1 MAPRSFRHYYVTCDL
16 SKWPIRKDRIYLV
29 FADLMAPNT
38 LNYHHLLY
46 FWAVAKEGSLRK
58 ASEVLH
64 VSQPSISAQLKQLE
78 ENLGTP
84 LFTRTTRSL
93 ALTEAGQT
101 VLEYAE
107 EIFSL
112 GRELLTA
119 VGQQP
124 GQRPL
129 RFHLGVADSV
139 PKIIIRQ
146 HLTPVFELGRAVR
159 VICRE
164 GSLEELI
171 AQLAAHKLDVVLA
184 DEPSTS
190 ALGVRTFNQR
200 LSASTIVLC
209 AAPLLAKR
217 LIKKFPNSLNGA
229 PAILPVTEMALRR
242 QLEQW
247 FDSHQIRPQ
256 IVAEVEDMAL
266 LTDLGTQGLGFVPVY
281 SAVLPEIA
289 RSCHLQKIGTAKGLR
304 MEIFAITV
312 QRRLQHPGA
321 TAMTVGNR

>member
-1 MAPRSFRHYYVTCDL
+1 MV
-16 SKWPIRKDRIYLV
+16 
-29 FADLMAPNT
+29 PNT

-78 ENLGTP
+78 GSLEAP

-93 ALTEAGQT
+93 VLTETGQT

-112 GRELLTA
+112 GRELLTV

-124 GQRPL
+124 GQRSL
-129 RFHLGVADSV
+129 RLHVGVADSV
-139 PKIIIRQ
+139 PKIIVRQ
-146 HLTPVFELGRAVR
+146 HFRPVFELGRAVR

-171 AQLAAHKLDVVLA
+171 TQLAAHKLDVVLA
-184 DEPSTS
+184 DEPSTG
-190 ALGVRTFNQR
+190 ALRVRTFNKR

-209 AAPLLAKR
+209 AAPFLAKR
-217 LIKKFPNSLNGA
+217 LVKNFPDSLNAA

-247 FDSHQIRPQ
+247 FDSHRLRPQ

-266 LTDLGTQGLGFVPVY
+266 LTDLGAQGLGFVPVY
-281 SAVLPEIA
+281 SAVLEEIA
-289 RSCHLQKIGTAKGLR
+289 RSSRLETIGIAGGLQ

-321 TAMTVGNR
+321 IAMNVRSP

>member
-1 MAPRSFRHYYVTCDL
+1 MV
-16 SKWPIRKDRIYLV
+16 
-29 FADLMAPNT
+29 PNT

-46 FWAVAKEGSLRK
+46 FWAVAKAGSLRK
-58 ASEVLH
+58 ASEALH

-78 ENLGTP
+78 ESLGTP

-93 ALTEAGQT
+93 VLTETGQT
-101 VLEYAE
+101 VLGYAE

-112 GRELLTA
+112 GGELLTA
-119 VGQQP
+119 VRHEP
-124 GQRPL
+124 GQRPVRL
-129 RFHLGVADSV
+129 YVGVADSV
-139 PKIIIRQ
+139 PKIIVRQ
-146 HLTPVFELGRAVR
+146 HLTPVFELGRSVR

-171 AQLAAHKLDVVLA
+171 TQLAAHKLDVVLA

-190 ALGVRTFNQR
+190 ALRVRTFNKR
-200 LSASTIVLC
+200 LSVSTIVLC
-209 AAPLLAKR
+209 AAPPLAKR
-217 LIKKFPNSLNGA
+217 LVKNFPDSLNGA

-247 FDSHQIRPQ
+247 FDSHRLRPR

-281 SAVLPEIA
+281 SAVLEEIA
-289 RSCHLQKIGTAKGLR
+289 RSSRLQTIGIAKGLQ

-321 TAMTVGNR
+321 VAMTARSP

>member
-1 MAPRSFRHYYVTCDL
+1 MTS
-16 SKWPIRKDRIYLV
+16 
-29 FADLMAPNT
+29 NT

-46 FWAVAKEGSLRK
+46 FWAVSKEGSLRR

-78 ENLGTP
+78 ESFGAP
-84 LFTRTTRSL
+84 LFTRTTRRL
-93 ALTEAGQT
+93 VLTDTGQT

-129 RFHLGVADSV
+129 RLHVGVADSV
-139 PKIIIRQ
+139 PKIIVRQ
-146 HLTPVFELGRAVR
+146 CLTPIFELGRAVR

-171 AQLAAHKLDVVLA
+171 TQLAGHKLDVVLA

-190 ALGVRTFNQR
+190 ALRVRTFNQR
-200 LSASTIVLC
+200 VSTSTIVLC
-209 AAPLLAKR
+209 AAPLLARR
-217 LIKKFPNSLNGA
+217 LVKNFPDSLDGA
-229 PAILPVTEMALRR
+229 PAILPVSEMALRR
-242 QLEQW
+242 QLEHW
-247 FDSHQIRPQ
+247 FDSHRVRPR
-256 IVAEVEDMAL
+256 IIAEVEDTAL
-266 LTDLGTQGLGFVPVY
+266 LIDLGAHGLGFVPVY
-281 SAVLPEIA
+281 SAVLDEIA
-289 RSCHLQKIGTAKGLR
+289 RSSRLQKIGTANGLQ
-304 MEIFAITV
+304 MEIFAITA
-312 QRRLQHPGA
+312 QRRLQHPGVL
-321 TAMTVGNR
+321 AMSPKTQ

>member
-1 MAPRSFRHYYVTCDL
+1 MASN
-16 SKWPIRKDRIYLV
+16 
-29 FADLMAPNT
+29 A

-46 FWAVAKEGSLRK
+46 FWAVAKEGSLRR

-78 ENLGTP
+78 ESLGTP

-93 ALTEAGQT
+93 ILTDTGQT

-119 VGQQP
+119 VRQEP

-129 RFHLGVADSV
+129 RLHVGVADSV
-139 PKIIIRQ
+139 PKIIVRQ
-146 HLTPVFELGRAVR
+146 HLTPVFELGRSVR

-171 AQLAAHKLDVVLA
+171 THLAGHKLDVVLA

-190 ALGVRTFNQR
+190 TLRVRTFNQR
-200 LSASTIVLC
+200 VSTSNVVLC

-217 LIKKFPNSLNGA
+217 LVKNFPRSLDGA
-229 PAILPVTEMALRR
+229 PAILPVSEMALRR
-242 QLEQW
+242 QLEHW
-247 FDSHQIRPQ
+247 FDSHRVCPRV
-256 IVAEVEDMAL
+256 VAEVEDTAL
-266 LTDLGTQGLGFVPVY
+266 LTDLGAQGLGFVPVY
-281 SAVLPEIA
+281 SAVLEEVA
-289 RSCHLQKIGTAKGLR
+289 RSSRFQTIGIAKGLR
-304 MEIFAITV
+304 MEIFAITA
-312 QRRLQHPGA
+312 QRRLQHPGVV
-321 TAMTVGNR
+321 AMTAESR

>member
-1 MAPRSFRHYYVTCDL
+1 MV
-16 SKWPIRKDRIYLV
+16 
-29 FADLMAPNT
+29 PNT

-46 FWAVAKEGSLRK
+46 FWAVAKAGSLRK
-58 ASEVLH
+58 ASEALH

-78 ENLGTP
+78 ESLGTP

-93 ALTEAGQT
+93 VLTETGQT
-101 VLEYAE
+101 VLGYAE

-112 GRELLTA
+112 GGELLTA
-119 VGQQP
+119 VRHEP
-124 GQRPL
+124 GQRPVRL
-129 RFHLGVADSV
+129 YVGVADSV
-139 PKIIIRQ
+139 PKIIVRQ
-146 HLTPVFELGRAVR
+146 HLTPVFELGRSVR

-171 AQLAAHKLDVVLA
+171 TQLAAHKLDVVLA

-190 ALGVRTFNQR
+190 ALRVRTFNKR
-200 LSASTIVLC
+200 LSVSTIVLC
-209 AAPLLAKR
+209 AAPPLAKR
-217 LIKKFPNSLNGA
+217 LVKNFPDSLNGA

-247 FDSHQIRPQ
+247 FDSHRLRPR

-281 SAVLPEIA
+281 SAVLEEITRA
-289 RSCHLQKIGTAKGLR
+289 SRLQTIGIAKGLQ
-304 MEIFAITV
+304 MEIFAVTA

-321 TAMTVGNR
+321 IAMTATSS

>member
-1 MAPRSFRHYYVTCDL
+1 MV
-16 SKWPIRKDRIYLV
+16 
-29 FADLMAPNT
+29 PNT

-46 FWAVAKEGSLRK
+46 FWAVAKAGSLRK

-78 ENLGTP
+78 ESLGTP

-93 ALTEAGQT
+93 VLTETGQT

-112 GRELLTA
+112 GGELLTA
-119 VGQQP
+119 VRHEP
-124 GQRPL
+124 GQRPVRL
-129 RFHLGVADSV
+129 YVGVADSV
-139 PKIIIRQ
+139 PKIIVRQ

-171 AQLAAHKLDVVLA
+171 TQLAAHKLDVVLA

-190 ALGVRTFNQR
+190 ALRVRTFNKR
-200 LSASTIVLC
+200 LSVSTIVLC

-217 LIKKFPNSLNGA
+217 LIKNFPESLNGA

-247 FDSHQIRPQ
+247 FDSHRLRPR

-281 SAVLPEIA
+281 SAVLEEIA
-289 RSCHLQKIGTAKGLR
+289 RASRLQTIGIAKGLQ
-304 MEIFAITV
+304 MEIFAVTV
-312 QRRLQHPGA
+312 QRRLQHPG
-321 TAMTVGNR
+321 TIAMTATSS

>member
-1 MAPRSFRHYYVTCDL
+1 MSPS
-16 SKWPIRKDRIYLV
+16 
-29 FADLMAPNT
+29 T

-46 FWAVAKEGSLRK
+46 FWAVAKEGSLRR

-78 ENLGTP
+78 ESLGAP
-84 LFTRTTRSL
+84 LFTRTTRML
-93 ALTEAGQT
+93 ILTDTGQT

-119 VGQQP
+119 VRQEP

-129 RFHLGVADSV
+129 RLHVGVADSV
-139 PKIIIRQ
+139 PKIIVRK
-146 HLTPVFELGRAVR
+146 HLTPVFELGRLVR

-171 AQLAAHKLDVVLA
+171 TQLAGHKLDVVLA

-190 ALGVRTFNQR
+190 TLRVKTFNQR
-200 LSASTIVLC
+200 VSTSDIVIC

-217 LIKKFPNSLNGA
+217 LARNFPRSLDGA
-229 PAILPVTEMALRR
+229 PAVLPVGEMALRR
-242 QLEQW
+242 QLEHW
-247 FDSHQIRPQ
+247 FDSHRVPPRV
-256 IVAEVEDMAL
+256 VAEVEDTAL

-281 SAVLPEIA
+281 SAVLDEIA
-289 RSCHLQKIGTAKGLR
+289 RSSRLQTIGIAKGLR
-304 MEIFAITV
+304 MEIFAITA
-312 QRRLQHPGA
+312 QRRLQHPGVV
-321 TAMTVGNR
+321 AMTANSG

>member
-1 MAPRSFRHYYVTCDL
+1 MVL
-16 SKWPIRKDRIYLV
+16 
-29 FADLMAPNT
+29 NT

-46 FWAVAKEGSLRK
+46 FWAVAMEGSLRK

-64 VSQPSISAQLKQLE
+64 VSQPSISAQLKKLE
-78 ENLGTP
+78 ESLGAP

-93 ALTEAGQT
+93 VLTETGQT

-112 GRELLTA
+112 GRELLTT

-124 GQRPL
+124 GQRAL
-129 RFHLGVADSV
+129 RLRVGVADSV
-139 PKIIIRQ
+139 PKIVVRQ

-164 GSLEELI
+164 GSLAELI
-171 AQLAAHKLDVVLA
+171 TQLAAHKLDVVLA

-190 ALGVRTFNQR
+190 VLRVRTFNKC

-209 AAPLLAKR
+209 AAPFLAKR
-217 LIKKFPNSLNGA
+217 LVKDFPDSLNGA
-229 PAILPVTEMALRR
+229 PAILPITGMALRH

-247 FDSHQIRPQ
+247 FDSHRLRPR
-256 IVAEVEDMAL
+256 IVAEVEDLAL

-281 SAVLPEIA
+281 SSVLEEIA
-289 RSCHLQKIGTAKGLR
+289 RTSRLQAIGAAKGLQ

-312 QRRLQHPGA
+312 QRRLQHAGA
-321 TAMTVGNR
+321 VAMIVKSPEVAGAHFLSANS

>member
-1 MAPRSFRHYYVTCDL
+1 MT
-16 SKWPIRKDRIYLV
+16 
-29 FADLMAPNT
+29 PNA

-46 FWAVAKEGSLRK
+46 FWAVAKEGSLRR

-78 ENLGTP
+78 ESLGAP

-93 ALTEAGQT
+93 ILTYTGQK

-119 VGQQP
+119 VRQEP

-129 RFHLGVADSV
+129 RLHVGVADSV
-139 PKIIIRQ
+139 PKIIVRQ
-146 HLTPVFELGRAVR
+146 HLTPVLGLGRLVR

-171 AQLAAHKLDVVLA
+171 TQLAGHKLDVVLA

-190 ALGVRTFNQR
+190 ALRVRTFNHC
-200 LSASTIVLC
+200 LSNSAVVIC

-217 LIKKFPNSLNGA
+217 LAKHFPHSLDSA
-229 PAILPVTEMALRR
+229 PAILPVGEMALRR
-242 QLEQW
+242 QLEHW
-247 FDSHQIRPQ
+247 FESHNVRPR
-256 IVAEVEDMAL
+256 IVAEVEDTAL
-266 LTDLGTQGLGFVPVY
+266 LIDLGAQGLGFIPVY
-281 SAVLPEIA
+281 SAVFDEVKRFSRCKCVGVA
-289 RSCHLQKIGTAKGLR
+289 NGLR
-304 MEIFAITV
+304 MEVFAITAE
-312 QRRLQHPGA
+312 RRLQHPGVA
-321 TAMTVGNR
+321 AMTLKAQ